1 MTKVG
6 ISVSEIQKITGCH
19 YQQGVEL
26 YNRILERDNDKLDQL
41 EQVARDMLQD
51 MREAENWLDYFADKD
66 SDELYMIGAAIQSA
80 EGRLIALGVNL
91 DD

>member
-1 MTKVG
+1 MTEVG

-41 EQVARDMLQD
+41 EQMAKRLLGCIEGVATLLDGKTHFIEFDWHAIRG
-51 MREAENWLDYFADKD
+51 MREQLE
-66 SDELYMIGAAIQSA
+66 
-80 EGRLIALGVNL
+80 ALGVII